1 MQLRSDSMF
10 RHLLFAAALALACD
24 GAEAAKLDQTAV
36 NQAQFGVGQ
45 PKGDNPTILK
55 AQILLDRARFSP
67 GLING
72 RLSENFAKAVS
83 AFQTA
88 NGFQSDG
95 KLTRETWDKLMTT
108 SASPVLVAYE
118 VTRKDVRGPFT
129 KRIPGRMERMARLP
143 RLGYRNAVEKL
154 AERFHISEQLLR
166 RLNPRAGFG
175 RAGVTLM
182 VPDVGRGDAPAG
194 VASVEVDKGARQ
206 VRVLDPSGRWLAVY
220 PASIGSDEKPAPSGM
235 TEIKRVAHNP
245 TYHYDPDFAFKGVK
259 TKRPFTIAAGP
270 NNPVGSV
277 WIDLSIE
284 SYGIHGTP
292 EPGKIG
298 TTFSHGCI
306 RLTNW
311 DAEDLA
317 SMVQKGTKV
326 NFKDEVADADVK
338 LAD

>member
-1 MQLRSDSMF
+1 MIR
-10 RHLLFAAALALACD
+10 LLLVVAAALALAC
-24 GAEAAKLDQTAV
+24 GVTEAAKLDPAAV
-36 NQAQFGVGQ
+36 NQAQFGAGE
-45 PKGDNPTILK
+45 PKGVDPTVLK

-72 RLSENFAKAVS
+72 RPSENFAKAVS

-88 NGFQSDG
+88 NGLRSDG
-95 KLTRETWDKLMTT
+95 KLTQETWDKLMAT
-108 SASPVLVAYE
+108 SAAPVLVAYQ
-118 VTRKDVRGPFT
+118 VTGKDLRGPFT
-129 KRIPGRMERMARLP
+129 KHIPARMERMARL
-143 RLGYRNAVEKL
+143 RQLGYRNVVEKL

-166 RLNPRAGFG
+166 TLNPGTSFRKTG
-175 RAGVTLM
+175 TKLL
-182 VPDVGRGDAPAG
+182 VPDVGRGDPPA
-194 VASVEVDKGARQ
+194 AIAAVEVDKGARL
-206 VRVLDPSGRWLAVY
+206 VRVLDPSGKWLAVY
-220 PASIGSDEKPAPSGM
+220 PASIGSAEKPAPNG
-235 TEIKRVAHNP
+235 TAEVKRVVHNP

-292 EPGKIG
+292 EPAKIG

-311 DAEDLA
+311 DAKDLA
-317 SMVQKGTKV
+317 SMVQTGTKV
-326 NFKDEVADADVK
+326 NFKEEMADAGDQRSP
-338 LAD
+338 

>member
-1 MQLRSDSMF
+1 MIR
-10 RHLLFAAALALACD
+10 LLLVVATTLTLAC
-24 GAEAAKLDQTAV
+24 GGTEAAKLDLTVV
-36 NQAQFGVGQ
+36 NQAQFAAGE
-45 PKGDNPTILK
+45 PKGVNPTVLK

-67 GLING
+67 GLIDG
-72 RLSENFAKAVS
+72 RVSENFTKAVR
-83 AFQTA
+83 AFQAA
-88 NGFQSDG
+88 NGLPSDG
-95 KLTRETWDKLMTT
+95 KLTRETWDKLMAT
-108 SASPVLVAYE
+108 SAGPVLVTYE

-129 KRIPGRMERMARLP
+129 KRIPARMERMARLG

-154 AERFHISEQLLR
+154 AERFHISEQLLGT
-166 RLNPRAGFG
+166 LNPRTSFRKAGT
-175 RAGVTLM
+175 TLV
-182 VPDVGRGDAPAG
+182 VPDVGRGDPPAA
-194 VASVEVDKGARQ
+194 VAGVEVDKDTRL
-206 VRVLDPSGRWLAVY
+206 VRVLDRSGKWLAVY
-220 PASIGSDEKPAPSGM
+220 PASIGSEEKPAPSG
-235 TEIKRVAHNP
+235 TAEVKRVVHNP

-270 NNPVGSV
+270 NNPVGLV

-298 TTFSHGCI
+298 KTFSHGCV

-326 NFKDEVADADVK
+326 NFKDEMADAGDERSQ
-338 LAD
+338 

>member
-1 MQLRSDSMF
+1 M
-10 RHLLFAAALALACD
+10 ALVLACG

-36 NQAQFGVGQ
+36 NQAQFVASP
-45 PKGDNPTILK
+45 PKGVNPAVLK

-67 GLING
+67 GMIDG
-72 RLSENFAKAVS
+72 RLSENLAKAVG
-83 AFQTA
+83 AFQAA
-88 NGFQSDG
+88 NGFPSDG
-95 KLTRETWDKLMTT
+95 KLTRETWDKLMAT

-118 VTRKDVRGPFT
+118 LTPKDVRGPFT
-129 KRIPGRMERMARLP
+129 KRIPARLERMARLS
-143 RLGYRNAVEKL
+143 RLGYHNAAEKI

-166 RLNPRAGFG
+166 KLNPGIGFRKAGTML
-175 RAGVTLM
+175 V
-182 VPDVGRGDAPAG
+182 VPDVGRGDSPAAVAG
-194 VASVEVDKGARQ
+194 VEIDKGTRQ
-206 VRVLDPSGRWLAVY
+206 VRVLDASGKWLAVY
-220 PASIGSDEKPAPSGM
+220 PASIGSNEKPAPSGQA
-235 TEIKRVAHNP
+235 EIKRVVRNP

-259 TKRPFTIAAGP
+259 TRRPFTIAAGP

-317 SMVQKGTKV
+317 SMVRKGTKV
-326 NFKDEVADADVK
+326 SFKDEMANADIK

>member
-1 MQLRSDSMF
+1 M
-10 RHLLFAAALALACD
+10 
-24 GAEAAKLDQTAV
+24 
-36 NQAQFGVGQ
+36 QFGVGE
-45 PKGDNPTILK
+45 PKGASPTVLK

-67 GLING
+67 GLIDG

-88 NGFQSDG
+88 NGFPSDG
-95 KLTRETWDKLMTT
+95 KLTRETWDKLMAT

-118 VTRKDVRGPFT
+118 LTPKDVRGPFT
-129 KRIPGRMERMARLP
+129 KRIPARLERMARLS
-143 RLGYRNAVEKL
+143 RLGYHSAAEKI

-166 RLNPRAGFG
+166 KLNPGISFRKAG
-175 RAGVTLM
+175 TLLV
-182 VPDVGRGDAPAG
+182 VPDVGRGDPPAA
-194 VASVEVDKGARQ
+194 VAGIEVDKGARL
-206 VRVLDPSGRWLAVY
+206 VRVLDTSGRWLAVY
-220 PASIGSDEKPAPSGM
+220 PASIGSDEKPAPSGQA
-235 TEIKRVAHNP
+235 EINRVVRNP
-245 TYHYDPDFAFKGVK
+245 TYHYDPHFAFKGVK

-326 NFKDEVADADVK
+326 NFKDEIADAGDK
-338 LAD
+338 PAD

>member
-1 MQLRSDSMF
+1 MF
-10 RHLLFAAALALACD
+10 RLLLFAVALVLACR

-36 NQAQFGVGQ
+36 NQAQFGVS
-45 PKGDNPTILK
+45 PTKGVNPAVLK

-67 GLING
+67 GTIDG
-72 RLSENFAKAVS
+72 RLSENLAKAVV

-88 NGFQSDG
+88 NGFPSDG
-95 KLTRETWDKLMTT
+95 KLSRKTWDKLMTT
-108 SASPVLVAYE
+108 SANPVLVAYE
-118 VTRKDVRGPFT
+118 LTPKDVRGPFT
-129 KRIPGRMERMARLP
+129 KRIPARLERMARLS
-143 RLGYRNAVEKL
+143 RLGYHSAAEKI

-166 RLNPRAGFG
+166 KLNPGVGFKKAGT
-175 RAGVTLM
+175 TLM
-182 VPDVGRGDAPAG
+182 VPDVDRGDSPAG
-194 VASVEVDKGARQ
+194 VAASVEVDKGTRL
-206 VRVLDPSGRWLAVY
+206 VRVLDASGKWLAVY
-220 PASIGSDEKPAPSGM
+220 PASIGSNEKPAPSGEA
-235 TEIKRVAHNP
+235 EIKRVVRNP

-326 NFKDEVADADVK
+326 SFKD
-338 LAD
+338 